1 MTSFTDRMIGAA
13 KLDVRVYEEV
23 EADTGATRQAMG
35 VVLLA
40 SLAGGV
46 GTVGLSTGSLG
57 SVVIGGIA
65 GLIGWV
71 TWAFVT
77 YIIGTRL
84 LPESQTRANVGE
96 LMRTI
101 GFAQSPAVLR
111 ILGGLSGVGP
121 LVFSLTQVWLLVTM
135 VVAVRQALDYSSTLR
150 AVGVCLIGWVLS
162 TVIAIGLVLL
172 LAGNLRGITS
182 Q

>member
-1 MTSFTDRMIGAA
+1 MTSFTERMIGAA
-13 KLDVRVYEEV
+13 KLDVRIYEEV
-23 EADTGATRQAMG
+23 EADTGATGQAMG

-40 SLAGGV
+40 SLAGGI
-46 GTVGLSTGSLG
+46 GTVGLGTGSFG
-57 SVVIGGIA
+57 SVVIGAIA

-84 LPESQTRANVGE
+84 LPESQTRADVGE
-96 LMRTI
+96 LMRTL

-121 LVFSLTQVWLLVTM
+121 LVLSLTQVWLLVTM
-135 VVAVRQALDYSSTLR
+135 VVAVRQALDYSSTWR
-150 AVGVCLIGWVLS
+150 AVGVCLVGWVLS
-162 TVIAIGLVLL
+162 TAIAIGLVLL
-172 LAGNLRGITS
+172 LPGG
-182 Q
+182 